1 MNKQHYQ
8 LPNSMRVTAKDKYVY
23 LMLKFYD
30 GKEGCFPTL
39 ETLSKNF
46 GLDTKTIRTSINR
59 LEKAGYIQ
67 IEQRGRKNY
76 YHFTMYLNFE
86 PFSPEFMKSK
96 EIPTGVKIYIAGI
109 QQYMYKDVENL
120 GKLSYTDCQIA
131 KLLGMSQP
139 TVNRYHK
146 KLKELGILYMMPSKK
161 KDQVTGCK
169 SNIKLFK
176 MDKLHQ
182 QIIWTLK
189 EHEERLDEY
198 GASITK
204 LEKDNNKHDVTI
216 TKLEENNNKHD
227 AAIAKLEKEISEL
240 KKRNSALEKSKK
252 ETDKFISKFVEEKIT
267 EEKEKE
273 KQRKEQ
279 LLIILE

>member
-30 GKEGCFPTL
+30 GKDGCFPTL

-59 LEKAGYIQ
+59 LERAGYIQ
-67 IEQRGRKNY
+67 IEQHGRKNY
-76 YHFTMYLNFE
+76 YQFTKYINFE

-96 EIPTGVKIYIAGI
+96 EIPTQVKIYIAGI
-109 QQYMYKDVENL
+109 QQYMYKDIENL
-120 GKLSYTDCQIA
+120 GKLSYTDYQIS
-131 KLLGMSQP
+131 KLLGMSRPSVIRCHQ
-139 TVNRYHK
+139 
-146 KLKELGILYMMPSKK
+146 KLKELGILYTMPSKK
-161 KDQVTGCK
+161 KDQETGCK
-169 SNIKLFK
+169 SNIKVFK
-176 MDKLHQ
+176 MDKVYQ

-216 TKLEENNNKHD
+216 TKLEENNSKHD

-240 KKRNSALEKSKK
+240 KKRNSELEKSKK
-252 ETDKFISKFVEEKIT
+252 ETDKFISKLVEEKIA
-267 EEKEKE
+267 EEKQKNQ
-273 KQRKEQ
+273 KIKN
-279 LLIILE
+279 LVIL

>member
-46 GLDTKTIRTSINR
+46 GLDTKTIRRSINR

-96 EIPTGVKIYIAGI
+96 EIPTQVKVYIAGI
-109 QQYMYKDVENL
+109 QQYMYKDIENL

-139 TVNRYHK
+139 TVNRCHQ
-146 KLKELGILYMMPSKK
+146 KLKELGILYTMPSKK
-161 KDQVTGCK
+161 KDQETGCK

-240 KKRNSALEKSKK
+240 KKRNSKLEKSKK
-252 ETDKFISKFVEEKIT
+252 ETDKLISKLVEEKIT
-267 EEKEKE
+267 EEKEKNQ
-273 KQRKEQ
+273 KIKN
-279 LLIILE
+279 LVIL

>member
-67 IEQRGRKNY
+67 IEQHGRKNY
-76 YHFTMYLNFE
+76 YQFTKYINFE

-96 EIPTGVKIYIAGI
+96 EIPTCAKVYIAGI

-146 KLKELGILYMMPSKK
+146 KLKELGILYTMPSKK

-169 SNIKLFK
+169 SNIKVFK
-176 MDKLHQ
+176 MDKVYQ

-204 LEKDNNKHDVTI
+204 LE
-216 TKLEENNNKHD
+216 ENNNKHD
-227 AAIAKLEKEISEL
+227 AAIAKLEKEIFEL
-240 KKRNSALEKSKK
+240 KKRNSELEKSKK
-252 ETDKFISKFVEEKIT
+252 ETDKFISKFVEGKIT

-279 LLIILE
+279 LLIIL

>member
-1 MNKQHYQ
+1 MSKQHYQ
-8 LPNSMRVTAKDKYVY
+8 LPNSMKVTAKDKYVY

-46 GLDTKTIRTSINR
+46 GLNTKTIRTSINR

-67 IEQRGRKNY
+67 IEQHGRKNY
-76 YHFTMYLNFE
+76 YQFTKYINFE

-96 EIPTGVKIYIAGI
+96 EIPTGVKVYIAGI

-146 KLKELGILYMMPSKK
+146 KLKELGILYTMPSKK
-161 KDQVTGCK
+161 KDQETGCK
-169 SNIKLFK
+169 SNIKVFQ

-198 GASITK
+198 GTSITK

-216 TKLEENNNKHD
+216 NKLEENNSKHD

-252 ETDKFISKFVEEKIT
+252 ETDKFISKLVEEKII
-267 EEKEKE
+267 EEKQKNQ
-273 KQRKEQ
+273 KIKN
-279 LLIILE
+279 LVIL

>member
-8 LPNSMRVTAKDKYVY
+8 LPNSMKVTAKDKYVY

-46 GLDTKTIRTSINR
+46 GLNIKTIRASINR

-67 IEQRGRKNY
+67 IEQRGHKNY
-76 YHFTMYLNFE
+76 YHFTKYINFE

-96 EIPTGVKIYIAGI
+96 EIPTCAKVYIAGI

-169 SNIKLFK
+169 SNIKVFK
-176 MDKLHQ
+176 MDKVYQ

-198 GASITK
+198 GAS
-204 LEKDNNKHDVTI
+204 I

-240 KKRNSALEKSKK
+240 KKRNSELEKSKK
-252 ETDKFISKFVEEKIT
+252 ETDKFISKFVEEKIA
-267 EEKEKE
+267 EEKQKNQ
-273 KQRKEQ
+273 KIKN
-279 LLIILE
+279 LVIL

>member
-8 LPNSMRVTAKDKYVY
+8 LPNSMKVTAKDKYVY
-23 LMLKFYD
+23 LMLKFYEK
-30 GKEGCFPTL
+30 KEVCFPTL
-39 ETLSKNF
+39 EKKKKNF
-46 GLDTKTIRTSINR
+46 GLNTKTIRTSINR

-67 IEQRGRKNY
+67 IEQHGRKNY
-76 YHFTMYLNFE
+76 YQFTKYINFE

-96 EIPTGVKIYIAGI
+96 EIPTGVKVYIAGI

-146 KLKELGILYMMPSKK
+146 KLKELGILYTMPSKK
-161 KDQVTGCK
+161 KDQETGCK
-169 SNIKLFK
+169 SNIKVFQ

-198 GASITK
+198 GASINK
-204 LEKDNNKHDVTI
+204 LEENNNKHDVTI
-216 TKLEENNNKHD
+216 NKLEENNSKHD

-252 ETDKFISKFVEEKIT
+252 ETDKFISKLVEEKII
-267 EEKEKE
+267 EEKQKNQ
-273 KQRKEQ
+273 KIKN
-279 LLIILE
+279 LVIL

>member
-8 LPNSMRVTAKDKYVY
+8 LPNSMKVTAKDKYVY

-46 GLDTKTIRTSINR
+46 GLAPKTIRMSINR

-67 IEQRGRKNY
+67 IEQHGRKNY
-76 YHFTMYLNFE
+76 YSFTKYINFE
-86 PFSPEFMKSK
+86 QFSPEFMKSK
-96 EIPTGVKIYIAGI
+96 EIPTCAKVYIAGI

-146 KLKELGILYMMPSKK
+146 KLKELGILYTMPSKK

-169 SNIKLFK
+169 SNIKVFK
-176 MDKLHQ
+176 MDKVYQ

-198 GASITK
+198 GTS
-204 LEKDNNKHDVTI
+204 I

-240 KKRNSALEKSKK
+240 KKRNSELEKSKK
-252 ETDKFISKFVEEKIT
+252 ETDKFISKFIEGKIT
-267 EEKEKE
+267 EEKQKNQ
-273 KQRKEQ
+273 KIKN
-279 LLIILE
+279 LVIL

>member
-1 MNKQHYQ
+1 MSKQHYQ
-8 LPNSMRVTAKDKYVY
+8 LPNSMKVTAKDKYVY

-46 GLDTKTIRTSINR
+46 GLNTKTIRTSINR

-67 IEQRGRKNY
+67 IEQHGRKNY
-76 YHFTMYLNFE
+76 YQFTKYINFE

-96 EIPTGVKIYIAGI
+96 EIPTGVKVYIAGI

-146 KLKELGILYMMPSKK
+146 KLKELGILYTMPSKK
-161 KDQVTGCK
+161 KDQETGCK
-169 SNIKLFK
+169 SNIKVFQ

-198 GASITK
+198 GTSITK

-216 TKLEENNNKHD
+216 NKLEENNSKHD

-252 ETDKFISKFVEEKIT
+252 ETDKFISKLVEEKIA
-267 EEKEKE
+267 EEKQKNQ
-273 KQRKEQ
+273 KIKN
-279 LLIILE
+279 LVIL

>member
-8 LPNSMRVTAKDKYVY
+8 LPNSMKVTAKDKYVY

-67 IEQRGRKNY
+67 IEQHGRKNY
-76 YHFTMYLNFE
+76 YQFTKYINFE

-96 EIPTGVKIYIAGI
+96 EIPTRAKVYIAGI

-146 KLKELGILYMMPSKK
+146 KLKELGILYTMPSKK
-161 KDQVTGCK
+161 KDQETGCK
-169 SNIKLFK
+169 SNIKVFK
-176 MDKLHQ
+176 MDKVYQ

-198 GASITK
+198 GTSITK

-216 TKLEENNNKHD
+216 TKLEENNSKHD

-240 KKRNSALEKSKK
+240 KKRNSELEKSKK
-252 ETDKFISKFVEEKIT
+252 ETDKFISKLVEEKII
-267 EEKEKE
+267 EEKQKIQKIEKVV
-273 KQRKEQ
+273 
-279 LLIILE
+279 IL

>member
-8 LPNSMRVTAKDKYVY
+8 LPNSMKVTAKDKYVY

-46 GLDTKTIRTSINR
+46 GLNTKTIRISINR

-67 IEQRGRKNY
+67 IEQHGRKNY
-76 YHFTMYLNFE
+76 YHFTKYINFE

-96 EIPTGVKIYIAGI
+96 EIPTQVKIYIAGI

-120 GKLSYTDCQIA
+120 GKLSYTDYQIS
-131 KLLGMSQP
+131 KLLGMSRSSVIRCHQ
-139 TVNRYHK
+139 
-146 KLKELGILYMMPSKK
+146 KLKELGILYTIPSKK
-161 KDQVTGCK
+161 KDQETGCK
-169 SNIKLFK
+169 SNIKVFK
-176 MDKLHQ
+176 MDKVYQ

-216 TKLEENNNKHD
+216 TKLEENNSKHD
-227 AAIAKLEKEISEL
+227 AAIARLENKISKLQ
-240 KKRNSALEKSKK
+240 KRNAELEKSKK
-252 ETDKFISKFVEEKIT
+252 ETDKFISKLVEEKII
-267 EEKEKE
+267 EEKQKNQ
-273 KQRKEQ
+273 KIKN
-279 LLIILE
+279 LVIL

>member
-1 MNKQHYQ
+1 MSKQHYQ
-8 LPNSMRVTAKDKYVY
+8 LPNSMKVTAKDKYVY

-67 IEQRGRKNY
+67 IEQHGRKNY
-76 YHFTMYLNFE
+76 YQFTKYINFE

-96 EIPTGVKIYIAGI
+96 EIPTQVKIYIAGI

-146 KLKELGILYMMPSKK
+146 KLKELGILYTMPSKK

-169 SNIKLFK
+169 SNIKVFK
-176 MDKLHQ
+176 MDKVYQ

-204 LEKDNNKHDVTI
+204 LEENNNKHDVTI
-216 TKLEENNNKHD
+216 NKLEENNSKHD
-227 AAIAKLEKEISEL
+227 AAIARLENKISKLEK
-240 KKRNSALEKSKK
+240 RNAELEKSKK
-252 ETDKFISKFVEEKIT
+252 ETDKFISKLVEEKII
-267 EEKEKE
+267 EEKQKNQ
-273 KQRKEQ
+273 KIKN
-279 LLIILE
+279 LVIL

>member
-8 LPNSMRVTAKDKYVY
+8 LPNSMKVTAKDKYVY

-67 IEQRGRKNY
+67 IEQHGRKNY
-76 YHFTMYLNFE
+76 YQFTKYINFE

-96 EIPTGVKIYIAGI
+96 EIPTQVKIYIAGI

-146 KLKELGILYMMPSKK
+146 KLKELGILYTMPSKK

-169 SNIKLFK
+169 SNIKVFK
-176 MDKLHQ
+176 MDKVYQ

-204 LEKDNNKHDVTI
+204 LEENNNKHDVTI
-216 TKLEENNNKHD
+216 NKLEENNSKHD
-227 AAIAKLEKEISEL
+227 AAIARLENKISKLEK
-240 KKRNSALEKSKK
+240 RNAELEKSKK
-252 ETDKFISKFVEEKIT
+252 ETDKFISKLVEEKII
-267 EEKEKE
+267 EEKQKNQ
-273 KQRKEQ
+273 KIKK
-279 LLIILE
+279 LVIL

>member
-8 LPNSMRVTAKDKYVY
+8 LPNSMKVTAKDKYVY

-67 IEQRGRKNY
+67 IEQYGRKNY
-76 YHFTMYLNFE
+76 YQFTKYINFE

-96 EIPTGVKIYIAGI
+96 EIPTCAKVYIAGI

-146 KLKELGILYMMPSKK
+146 KLKELGILYTMPSKK

-169 SNIKLFK
+169 SNIKVFK
-176 MDKLHQ
+176 MDKVYQ

-198 GASITK
+198 GTSITK

-216 TKLEENNNKHD
+216 TKLEENNSKHD
-227 AAIAKLEKEISEL
+227 AAIARLENKISKLEK
-240 KKRNSALEKSKK
+240 RNAELEKSKK
-252 ETDKFISKFVEEKIT
+252 ETDKFISKLVEEKII
-267 EEKEKE
+267 EEKQKNQ
-273 KQRKEQ
+273 KIKN
-279 LLIILE
+279 LVIL

>member
-46 GLDTKTIRTSINR
+46 GLDTKTIRRSINR

-76 YHFTMYLNFE
+76 YHFTKYINFE

-96 EIPTGVKIYIAGI
+96 EIPTQVKVYIAGI

-139 TVNRYHK
+139 TVNRCHQ
-146 KLKELGILYMMPSKK
+146 KLKELGILYTMPSKK

-198 GASITK
+198 GVSITK

-240 KKRNSALEKSKK
+240 KKRNSKLEKSKK
-252 ETDKFISKFVEEKIT
+252 ETDKLISKLVEEKIT
-267 EEKEKE
+267 EEKEKNQ
-273 KQRKEQ
+273 KIKN
-279 LLIILE
+279 LVIL

>member
-1 MNKQHYQ
+1 MSKQHYQ

-46 GLDTKTIRTSINR
+46 GLTPKTIRTSINR

-76 YHFTMYLNFE
+76 YQFTKYINFE

-96 EIPTGVKIYIAGI
+96 EIPTGIKIYIAGI

-120 GKLSYTDCQIA
+120 GKLSYTDYQIS
-131 KLLGMSQP
+131 KLLGMSRP
-139 TVNRYHK
+139 TVIRYHQ
-146 KLKELGILYMMPSKK
+146 KLKEMGILYTLPSKK
-161 KDQVTGCK
+161 KDQETGCK

-176 MDKLHQ
+176 MDKIYQ

-204 LEKDNNKHDVTI
+204 LE
-216 TKLEENNNKHD
+216 ENNNKHD
-227 AAIAKLEKEISEL
+227 AAIAKLENKISKLE
-240 KKRNSALEKSKK
+240 KRNSELEKSKK
-252 ETDKFISKFVEEKIT
+252 ETDKLISKLVEEKIT

>member
-67 IEQRGRKNY
+67 IEQRGRKNHY
-76 YHFTMYLNFE
+76 QFTKYIHFE

-96 EIPTGVKIYIAGI
+96 EIPTCVKVYIAGI

-176 MDKLHQ
+176 MDKVYQ

-227 AAIAKLEKEISEL
+227 AAIAKLENKISKLE
-240 KKRNSALEKSKK
+240 KRNSELEKSKK
-252 ETDKFISKFVEEKIT
+252 ETDKLISKLVEEKIT
-267 EEKEKE
+267 EEKQKNQ
-273 KQRKEQ
+273 KIKN
-279 LLIILE
+279 LVIL

>member
-46 GLDTKTIRTSINR
+46 GLNPKTIRTSINR

-67 IEQRGRKNY
+67 IEQRGHKNY

-96 EIPTGVKIYIAGI
+96 EIPTQVKIYIVGI

-139 TVNRYHK
+139 TVNRCHQ
-146 KLKELGILYMMPSKK
+146 KLKELGILYTMPSKK
-161 KDQVTGCK
+161 RDQETGCK
-169 SNIKLFK
+169 SNIKVFK
-176 MDKLHQ
+176 MDKVYQ

-198 GASITK
+198 GASI
-204 LEKDNNKHDVTI
+204 NKHDVTI

-240 KKRNSALEKSKK
+240 KKRNSELEKSKK
-252 ETDKFISKFVEEKIT
+252 ETDKFISKLVEEKIT

>member
-8 LPNSMRVTAKDKYVY
+8 LPNSMKVTAKDKYVY

-46 GLDTKTIRTSINR
+46 GLNIKTIRTSINR

-67 IEQRGRKNY
+67 IEQHGRKNY
-76 YHFTMYLNFE
+76 YQFTKYINFE

-96 EIPTGVKIYIAGI
+96 EIPTCAKVYIVGI

-146 KLKELGILYMMPSKK
+146 KLKELGILYTMPSKK
-161 KDQVTGCK
+161 KDQETGCK
-169 SNIKLFK
+169 SNIKVFK
-176 MDKLHQ
+176 MDKVYQ

-198 GASITK
+198 GTSITK

-216 TKLEENNNKHD
+216 TKLEENNSKHD
-227 AAIAKLEKEISEL
+227 AAIARLENKISKLEK
-240 KKRNSALEKSKK
+240 RNAELEKSKK
-252 ETDKFISKFVEEKIT
+252 ETDKFISKLVEEKIT
-267 EEKEKE
+267 EEKQKNQ
-273 KQRKEQ
+273 KIKN
-279 LLIILE
+279 LVIL

>member
-46 GLDTKTIRTSINR
+46 GLNIKTIRTAINR

-76 YHFTMYLNFE
+76 YHFTKYIAFE

-96 EIPTGVKIYIAGI
+96 EIPTQVKIYIAGI

-120 GKLSYTDCQIA
+120 GRLSYTDCQIA
-131 KLLGMSQP
+131 KLLGISQP
-139 TVNRYHK
+139 TVNRCHQ

-176 MDKLHQ
+176 MDKVYQ

-204 LEKDNNKHDVTI
+204 LEENNSKHDVTI

-227 AAIAKLEKEISEL
+227 TEIAELKREISEL

-252 ETDKFISKFVEEKIT
+252 ETDKFISKLVEEKIT
-267 EEKEKE
+267 EEKQKNQ
-273 KQRKEQ
+273 KIKN
-279 LLIILE
+279 LVIL

>member
-1 MNKQHYQ
+1 MSKQHYQ

-67 IEQRGRKNY
+67 IEQRGRKKY
-76 YHFTMYLNFE
+76 YQFTKYINFE

-96 EIPTGVKIYIAGI
+96 EIPTQVKVYIAGI

-120 GKLSYTDCQIA
+120 GKLSYTDYQIS
-131 KLLGMSQP
+131 KLLGMSRP
-139 TVNRYHK
+139 TVIRCHQ
-146 KLKELGILYMMPSKK
+146 KLKELGILYTMPSKK
-161 KDQVTGCK
+161 KDQETGCK

-176 MDKLHQ
+176 MDT
-182 QIIWTLK
+182 IIKTF
-189 EHEERLDEY
+189 EERL
-198 GASITK
+198 
-204 LEKDNNKHDVTI
+204 
-216 TKLEENNNKHD
+216 NKHD
-227 AAIAKLEKEISEL
+227 AEIAKFKKDIVKLKREISDL
-240 KKRNSALEKSKK
+240 KEAMII
-252 ETDKFISKFVEEKIT
+252 ISS
-267 EEKEKE
+267 
-273 KQRKEQ
+273 
-279 LLIILE
+279 LMNN

>member
-8 LPNSMRVTAKDKYVY
+8 LPNSMKVTAKDKYVY

-67 IEQRGRKNY
+67 IEQHGRKNY
-76 YHFTMYLNFE
+76 YQFTKYINFE

-96 EIPTGVKIYIAGI
+96 EIPTCAKVYIAGI

-146 KLKELGILYMMPSKK
+146 KLKELGILYTMPSKK

-169 SNIKLFK
+169 SNIKVFK
-176 MDKLHQ
+176 MDKVYQ

-198 GASITK
+198 GTSITK

-216 TKLEENNNKHD
+216 TKLEENNSKHD
-227 AAIAKLEKEISEL
+227 AAIARLENKISKLEK
-240 KKRNSALEKSKK
+240 RNAELEKSKK
-252 ETDKFISKFVEEKIT
+252 ETDKFISKLVEEKII
-267 EEKEKE
+267 EEKQKNQ
-273 KQRKEQ
+273 KIKN
-279 LLIILE
+279 LVIL

>member
-8 LPNSMRVTAKDKYVY
+8 LPNSMKVTAKDKYVY

-39 ETLSKNF
+39 ETLSKKF

-67 IEQRGRKNY
+67 IEQHGRKNY
-76 YHFTMYLNFE
+76 YQFTKYINFE

-96 EIPTGVKIYIAGI
+96 EIPTCAKVYIAGI

-146 KLKELGILYMMPSKK
+146 KLKELGILYTMPSKK

-169 SNIKLFK
+169 SNIKVFK
-176 MDKLHQ
+176 MDKVYQ

-198 GASITK
+198 GTSITK

-216 TKLEENNNKHD
+216 TKLEENNSKHD
-227 AAIAKLEKEISEL
+227 AAIARLENKISKLEK
-240 KKRNSALEKSKK
+240 RNAELEKSKK
-252 ETDKFISKFVEEKIT
+252 ETDKFISKLVEEKII
-267 EEKEKE
+267 EEKQKNQ
-273 KQRKEQ
+273 KIKN
-279 LLIILE
+279 LVIL

>member
-8 LPNSMRVTAKDKYVY
+8 LPNSMKVTAKDKYVY

-59 LEKAGYIQ
+59 LEKAGYVQ
-67 IEQRGRKNY
+67 IEQHGRKNY
-76 YHFTMYLNFE
+76 YQFTKYINFE

-96 EIPTGVKIYIAGI
+96 EIPTCAKVYIAGI

-146 KLKELGILYMMPSKK
+146 KLKELGILYTMPSKK

-169 SNIKLFK
+169 SNIKVFK
-176 MDKLHQ
+176 MDKVYQ

-216 TKLEENNNKHD
+216 TKLEENNSKHD
-227 AAIAKLEKEISEL
+227 AAIARLENKISKLEK
-240 KKRNSALEKSKK
+240 RNAELEKSKK
-252 ETDKFISKFVEEKIT
+252 ETDKFISKLVEEKII
-267 EEKEKE
+267 EEKQKNQ
-273 KQRKEQ
+273 KIKN
-279 LLIILE
+279 LVIL

>member
-46 GLDTKTIRTSINR
+46 GLDTKTIRRSINR

-76 YHFTMYLNFE
+76 YHFTKYINFE

-96 EIPTGVKIYIAGI
+96 EIPTQVKVYIAGI

-139 TVNRYHK
+139 TVNRCHQ
-146 KLKELGILYMMPSKK
+146 KLKELGILYTMPSKK
-161 KDQVTGCK
+161 KDQETGCK

-252 ETDKFISKFVEEKIT
+252 ETDKLISKLVEEKIT
-267 EEKEKE
+267 EEKEKNQ
-273 KQRKEQ
+273 KIKN
-279 LLIILE
+279 LVIL

>member
-46 GLDTKTIRTSINR
+46 GLDTKTIRRSINR

-96 EIPTGVKIYIAGI
+96 EIPTQVKVYIAGI
-109 QQYMYKDVENL
+109 QQYMYKDIENL
-120 GKLSYTDCQIA
+120 GKLSYTDYQIS
-131 KLLGMSQP
+131 KLLGMSRP
-139 TVNRYHK
+139 TVIRCHQ
-146 KLKELGILYMMPSKK
+146 KLKELGILYTMPSKK
-161 KDQVTGCK
+161 KDQETGCK

-198 GASITK
+198 GVSITK

-240 KKRNSALEKSKK
+240 KKRNSKLEKSKK
-252 ETDKFISKFVEEKIT
+252 ETDKLISKLVEEKIT
-267 EEKEKE
+267 EEKEKNQ
-273 KQRKEQ
+273 KIKN
-279 LLIILE
+279 LVIL

>member
-8 LPNSMRVTAKDKYVY
+8 LPNSMKVTAKDKYVY

-67 IEQRGRKNY
+67 IEQHGRKNY
-76 YHFTMYLNFE
+76 YQFTKYINFE

-96 EIPTGVKIYIAGI
+96 EIPTCAKVYIAGI

-146 KLKELGILYMMPSKK
+146 KLKELGILYTMPSKK
-161 KDQVTGCK
+161 KDQETGCK
-169 SNIKLFK
+169 SNIKVFK
-176 MDKLHQ
+176 MDKVYQ

-216 TKLEENNNKHD
+216 TKLEENNSKHD
-227 AAIAKLEKEISEL
+227 AAIARLENKISKLEK
-240 KKRNSALEKSKK
+240 RNAELEKSKK
-252 ETDKFISKFVEEKIT
+252 ETDKFISKLVEEKIA
-267 EEKEKE
+267 EEKQKNQ
-273 KQRKEQ
+273 KIKN
-279 LLIILE
+279 LVIL

>member
-67 IEQRGRKNY
+67 IEQRGHKNY
-76 YHFTMYLNFE
+76 YQFTKYINFE

-96 EIPTGVKIYIAGI
+96 EIPTGIKIYIAGI

-120 GKLSYTDCQIA
+120 GKLSYTDYQIS

-139 TVNRYHK
+139 TVSRCHQ
-146 KLKELGILYMMPSKK
+146 KLKELGILYTMPSKK
-161 KDQVTGCK
+161 KDQETGCK

-176 MDKLHQ
+176 MDKVYQ

-252 ETDKFISKFVEEKIT
+252 ETDKLISKLVEEKIT
-267 EEKEKE
+267 EEKQKNQ
-273 KQRKEQ
+273 KIKN
-279 LLIILE
+279 LVIL

>member
-46 GLDTKTIRTSINR
+46 GLNIKTIRTSINR

-67 IEQRGRKNY
+67 IEQRGHKNY
-76 YHFTMYLNFE
+76 YQFTKYINFE

-120 GKLSYTDCQIA
+120 DKLSYTDCQIA

-146 KLKELGILYMMPSKK
+146 KLKELGILYTMPSKK
-161 KDQVTGCK
+161 KDQETGCK
-169 SNIKLFK
+169 SNIKFFK
-176 MDKLHQ
+176 MDKVYQ

-204 LEKDNNKHDVTI
+204 LEENNNKHDVTI
-216 TKLEENNNKHD
+216 TKLEENNSKHD
-227 AAIAKLEKEISEL
+227 AAIAKLEKEIFEL
-240 KKRNSALEKSKK
+240 KKRNSELEKSKK
-252 ETDKFISKFVEEKIT
+252 ETDKFISKLVEEKII
-267 EEKEKE
+267 EEKEK
-273 KQRKEQ
+273 
-279 LLIILE
+279 

>member
-1 MNKQHYQ
+1 MSKQHYQ
-8 LPNSMRVTAKDKYVY
+8 LPNSMKVTAKDKYVY

-46 GLDTKTIRTSINR
+46 GLNIKTIRTSINR

-67 IEQRGRKNY
+67 IEQHGRKNY
-76 YHFTMYLNFE
+76 YHFTKYINFE

-96 EIPTGVKIYIAGI
+96 EIPTCAKVYIAGI

-139 TVNRYHK
+139 TVNRYHQ
-146 KLKELGILYMMPSKK
+146 KLKELGILYTMPSKK

-169 SNIKLFK
+169 SNIKVFK
-176 MDKLHQ
+176 MDKVYQ

-216 TKLEENNNKHD
+216 TKLEENNSKHD
-227 AAIAKLEKEISEL
+227 AAIARLENKISKLEK
-240 KKRNSALEKSKK
+240 RNAELEKSKK
-252 ETDKFISKFVEEKIT
+252 ETDKFISKLVEEKII
-267 EEKEKE
+267 EEKQKNQ
-273 KQRKEQ
+273 KIKN
-279 LLIILE
+279 LVIL

>member
-8 LPNSMRVTAKDKYVY
+8 LPNSMKVTAKDKYVY

-67 IEQRGRKNY
+67 IEQHGRKNY
-76 YHFTMYLNFE
+76 YQFTKYINFE

-96 EIPTGVKIYIAGI
+96 EIPTCAKVYIAGI

-139 TVNRYHK
+139 TVNRYHQ
-146 KLKELGILYMMPSKK
+146 KLKEL
-161 KDQVTGCK
+161 
-169 SNIKLFK
+169 
-176 MDKLHQ
+176 
-182 QIIWTLK
+182 
-189 EHEERLDEY
+189 
-198 GASITK
+198 
-204 LEKDNNKHDVTI
+204 
-216 TKLEENNNKHD
+216 
-227 AAIAKLEKEISEL
+227 
-240 KKRNSALEKSKK
+240 
-252 ETDKFISKFVEEKIT
+252 
-267 EEKEKE
+267 
-273 KQRKEQ
+273 
-279 LLIILE
+279 